1 MTEDKPNSAASGSG
15 TPGSSDANSDANNAR
30 PTARRRIPL
39 RPLRWLMSLSL
50 VTLTLVVLLLAF
62 VLGTQTGLR
71 TVFAV
76 ADDLAPGLLQV
87 DRVEGRVL
95 GRLELDGF
103 ALSLPGLEVSV
114 GSLLLDWRPGNLL
127 IGRLQVREF
136 SGSDIQVVTEPAKE
150 KPASEPFELPSIKL
164 PIAIAIEQL
173 LVERLSYR
181 QAGAPPASEIK
192 LTRAELSATAT
203 GDRVDLRRLA
213 AELSQPEARARAAGQ
228 VQLDGAYPIALSLDW
243 QFQQAPALSISG
255 AGQVSGDLDA
265 LLISHRIKGSITAV
279 LQARV
284 KDALKAPSWQAE
296 IDLKRID
303 LPQLVVD
310 APPIN
315 LQAQLKTTGDLER
328 AAVTGTLQGSA
339 PEVLEMGRLAADLDL
354 EWAAQV
360 LTIKALRLTES
371 AAPAE
376 AGAAGSDAL
385 LGTRIDVSG
394 RLDTNPSV
402 PLLELNA
409 LWEGLRWPLAG
420 EPMAQSPQG
429 LISVQGALD
438 SYDYR
443 VEALAFGAQ
452 IPESELALVGTGDQT
467 STDLIELTIKTL
479 EGLISGK
486 GRVAWSPEPSWDL
499 ALTAQGINPGQQ
511 WPGLAGRI
519 GLKAETRGDLK
530 TGFRYTLSLD
540 AALNEYPAALLNL
553 TGIGTASDTKI
564 PELSIETLGGVI
576 EGSGEAA
583 WAPVARW
590 RFALEARDIDPGTQY
605 PGLAGRIGLTA
616 ETTGD
621 LEQGFDFQLK
631 GDATLAGYPPT
642 RLALAGSGTDRAA
655 TLETLALEV
664 IGGRIDGSGELTW
677 APVLGWNAAL
687 TLADLDPGQVLLDWP
702 GRLGGQI
709 QSQGK
714 MAETGLDLSASIND
728 FGGQL
733 RGYPVALRA
742 EIGMRDNAFRLSTL
756 EARSG
761 ETRLNLDGQVA
772 EQLDLRYALDS
783 PSLMALLPDL
793 RGSLKAEGSVTG
805 ALDAPRI
812 SLSLASR
819 DIEMSGQGIER
830 LDASAELGLSPDSPL
845 QLSIDG
851 GNLILGPQR
860 FETLQARGQG
870 STRAH
875 QLSVDLNSDPL
886 SLGLTLAAGL
896 TEDMAYRG
904 QLTRLA
910 LQTEDYDDWALQRN
924 APFAVAAGRVEAG
937 PLCIGNG
944 GSSQGCV
951 AFQQPEA
958 GRFSASL
965 DLRRLGFDLL
975 DAITPDTAS
984 LTGYLTAQA
993 SFAGQGDLLTGRA
1006 ELRVPEGGVE
1016 IVLPKAS
1023 ETLVISGTRL
1033 DVRAGSNGM
1042 DASFELPVKDAG
1054 GVQAE
1059 VKLPGFRL
1067 SSLDRQ
1073 PLTGRIQ
1080 LGFDR
1085 LDRFARLAPDVS
1097 ETRGRIEGDL
1107 RLSGRLMQPVIQ
1119 GNLGVRELALRVP
1132 AIGLEVA
1139 DLNLALASESATT
1152 MRLSG
1157 GGLIGGGQL
1166 SLAGQA
1172 TGIGAA
1178 EPTVAV
1184 KINGEALKVANT
1196 KEYLAVVS
1204 LDLEAGFGLGGGAV
1218 RGELSVPTAN
1228 IMPRSIPAGAVQPSP
1243 DVVLEEPAED
1253 KGLPISIDV
1262 LAKLGDQVLL
1272 EAFGLRGL
1280 LQGQLRITQQPGQ
1293 QLLGSG
1299 ELQVVDG
1306 TYRVSLPGL
1315 GLLTSVGKPL
1325 VIKKGIVLFAN
1336 TPLDNPGIIL
1346 NAQREGGDITA
1357 GVRVLGT
1364 LRNPKLAFFSESD
1377 PNLSQSEITSYLLT
1391 GIPPKRGGRQD
1402 DRSLSV
1408 GTYIAPKL
1416 FMEYDTSL
1424 GDQSDSIKMRYD
1436 LSNRVQIQSET
1447 GDAQGFDIFYKFEN

>member
-1 MTEDKPNSAASGSG
+1 
-15 TPGSSDANSDANNAR
+15 
-30 PTARRRIPL
+30 
-39 RPLRWLMSLSL
+39 MSLSL

-279 LQARV
+279 LQAQV

-315 LQAQLKTTGDLER
+315 LQAQLKTAGDLER
-328 AAVTGTLQGSA
+328 AAVTGTLQGAA

-452 IPESELALVGTGDQT
+452 IPETELALVGTGNQT

-499 ALTAQGINPGQQ
+499 ALTAQDINPGQQ

-583 WAPVARW
+583 WAPAARW

-687 TLADLDPGQVLLDWP
+687 TLADLDPGQVLADWP

-714 MAETGLDLSASIND
+714 MAETGLDLSVSIND

-742 EIGMRDNAFRLSTL
+742 EIGMRDNAFRLSTF

-793 RGSLKAEGSVTG
+793 RGSLKAEGTVTG

-1033 DVRAGSNGM
+1033 DVRAGANGM

-1097 ETRGRIEGDL
+1097 ETQGRIEGDL

-1172 TGIGAA
+1172 TGIGAD

-1196 KEYLAVVS
+1196 KEYMAVVS

>member
-1 MTEDKPNSAASGSG
+1 
-15 TPGSSDANSDANNAR
+15 
-30 PTARRRIPL
+30 
-39 RPLRWLMSLSL
+39 MSLSL

-452 IPESELALVGTGDQT
+452 IPETELALVGTGNQT

-583 WAPVARW
+583 WAPAVRW

-756 EARSG
+756 EASSG

-1033 DVRAGSNGM
+1033 DVRAGANGM

-1119 GNLGVRELALRVP
+1119 GNLAVRELALRVP

-1196 KEYLAVVS
+1196 KEYMAVVS

>member
-1 MTEDKPNSAASGSG
+1 
-15 TPGSSDANSDANNAR
+15 
-30 PTARRRIPL
+30 
-39 RPLRWLMSLSL
+39 MSLSL

-452 IPESELALVGTGDQT
+452 IPETELALVGTGDQT

-499 ALTAQGINPGQQ
+499 ALTAQDINPGQQ

-583 WAPVARW
+583 WAPAARW

-687 TLADLDPGQVLLDWP
+687 TLADLDPGQVLADWP

-728 FGGQL
+728 LGGQL

-1097 ETRGRIEGDL
+1097 ETQGRIEGDL

-1196 KEYLAVVS
+1196 KEYMAVVS